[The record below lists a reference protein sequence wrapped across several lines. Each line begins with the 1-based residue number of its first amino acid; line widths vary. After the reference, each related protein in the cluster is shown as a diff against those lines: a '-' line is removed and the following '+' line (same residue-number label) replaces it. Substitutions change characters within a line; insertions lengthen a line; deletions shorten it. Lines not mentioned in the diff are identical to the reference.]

1 MRFRSILSLFIATA
15 LFTAAVAIAQV
26 QFPSGG
32 KKDKEDPTIRTAQ
45 GTVRNANEDIVVGAV
60 VQIKN
65 VKSLQIRSFITKDD
79 GMFTFNNLARDVDY
93 ELRAEG
99 KGFASPM
106 KLLST
111 FDNRK
116 VAVLNLKLENKVEKK

>member
-1 MRFRSILSLFIATA
+1 MSFRSICVF
-15 LFTAAVAIAQV
+15 LFTAVMAIAQV

-32 KKDKEDPTIRTAQ
+32 KKEKEDPTIRTAQ
-45 GTVRNANEDIVVGAV
+45 GTVRNANEEISAGAV

-65 VKSLQIRSFITKDD
+65 LKTLQIRSFITKED
-79 GMFTFNNLARDVDY
+79 GKYVFNNLARDVDY
-93 ELRAEG
+93 ELRAES

-106 KLLST
+106 KSLST

-116 VAVLNLKLENKVEKK
+116 VAILNLKLENKVEKK